1 MNQSSNI
8 LKNRFGNN
16 RDKVKTQI
24 QFSRERESEYL
35 KRWFHLKGILHSY
48 SQDQMKSFPIIKITS

>member
-8 LKNRFGNN
+8 LKNRFSN

-24 QFSRERESEYL
+24 QFSRERESQHL
-35 KRWFHLKGILHSY
+35 KRWFFLKGILHSY
-48 SQDQMKSFPIIKITS
+48 LQDQMKSLPITKITS